1 MINREL
7 GVNLKMERKIEIV
20 HVSMNINAE
29 FDNFTCTF
37 ELLLGN
43 LDRSVFNETD
53 QDIIE
58 KCFKEMSGEEDLM
71 LFEVLDHG
79 NLLNIVGSPRKAK
92 QYVLG
97 NPLTATEMTRHD
109 IRAGLY
115 APLRVIIYEV
125 DDQSTRIEF
134 DQPSSLFGQFNNLN
148 VTTVAQSLDKKLV
161 NLIQKAE
168 SMAKYSK

>member
-1 MINREL
+1 MESQI
-7 GVNLKMERKIEIV
+7 GVI
-20 HVSMNINAE
+20 HVSMEINADFE
-29 FDNFTCTF
+29 IFTCTF

-53 QDIIE
+53 PNMIE
-58 KCFKEMSGEEDLM
+58 KCLRGMSGEEDLM

-79 NLLNIVGSPRKAK
+79 NLLNILGSPKKAK

-97 NPLTATEMTRHD
+97 NPLTAIEMTRYD

-115 APLRVIIYEV
+115 APLRVLVYETY
-125 DDQSTRIEF
+125 DQSTRIDF
-134 DQPSSLFGQFNNLN
+134 DQPSSLFGQFNNPN

-168 SMAKYSK
+168 SLAKQSK

>member
-1 MINREL
+1 
-7 GVNLKMERKIEIV
+7 MEHKIEIF
-20 HVSMNINAE
+20 HVSMNVNVE

-53 QDIIE
+53 PSIIE
-58 KCFKEMSGEEDLM
+58 KCLKGMSGEEDLM

-97 NPLTATEMTRHD
+97 NPLTAAEMTRYD

-115 APLRVIIYEV
+115 APLRVLIYET
-125 DDQSTRIEF
+125 DNQSTQIEF
-134 DQPSSLFGQFNNLN
+134 DRPSSLFGQFNNPN
-148 VTTVAQSLDKKLV
+148 VTAVAQSLDKKLV
-161 NLIQKAE
+161 NLIQEAE
-168 SMAKYSK
+168 SMAKCSK

>member
-1 MINREL
+1 
-7 GVNLKMERKIEIV
+7 MERQIEVI
-20 HVSMNINAE
+20 HVSMEINADFE
-29 FDNFTCTF
+29 IFTCTF

-53 QDIIE
+53 PNMIE
-58 KCFKEMSGEEDLM
+58 KCLRKMSGEEDLM

-79 NLLNIVGSPRKAK
+79 NLLNILGSPRKAK

-97 NPLTATEMTRHD
+97 NPLTAIEMTRYD

-115 APLRVIIYEV
+115 APLRVLVYETY
-125 DDQSTRIEF
+125 DQSTRIDF
-134 DQPSSLFGQFNNLN
+134 DQPSSLFGQFNNPN

-161 NLIQKAE
+161 NLIQKA
-168 SMAKYSK
+168 SHWPNSQNK